1 MAEVTYCNTTTDL
14 QSIEPNIDSFDRK
27 RVLSG
32 WVSVEGDL
40 YILYN
45 SGMVSVLF
53 RDGQNL
59 GSTEEYGGIGG
70 DYEWYYNSEGDYVIV
85 HDSSGASNAVYD
97 AGQDWD
103 TYKTRVVAEA
113 SEFVRSYIARP
124 ILKRK
129 DSASSRDYDMVLIK
143 GTAYLACSMII
154 LPYNFEKAQ
163 QLEWKSINPE
173 DESGIL
179 DRLKRGDYKLWNEVS
194 EEKRE
199 GKVLKTSTEGST
211 SDVVDVRGKATVS
224 WDIIKVKIT
233 SSGTNTLTHGSD
245 STATYST
252 WISSSEGLQTS
263 QVYNNQTVTG
273 GYDHIGH
280 GIQVRWSEGD
290 LVEDEIWEVEVS
302 ADPID
307 HPKIRKINLSR
318 K

>member
-14 QSIEPNIDSFDRK
+14 QSIEPNIDSYDSK
-27 RVLSG
+27 RVLTGFVLHSG
-32 WVSVEGDL
+32 SV
-40 YILYN
+40 YKKAN
-45 SGMVSVLF
+45 SGYVELLY
-53 RDGQNL
+53 RNGLDL
-59 GSTEEYGGIGG
+59 GSAEASLVAVDAE
-70 DYEWYYNSEGDYVIV
+70 DEWYY
-85 HDSSGASNAVYD
+85 DSDDDVVYLHTDPSSDNID